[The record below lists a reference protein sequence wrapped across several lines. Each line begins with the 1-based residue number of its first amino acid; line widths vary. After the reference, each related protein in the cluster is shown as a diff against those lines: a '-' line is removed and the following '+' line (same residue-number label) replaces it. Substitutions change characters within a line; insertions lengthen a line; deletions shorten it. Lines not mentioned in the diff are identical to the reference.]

1 MIQNAINLEIEKKPY
16 VEISNNKDIEEL
28 NKLTASNAENIIY
41 YKPKS
46 VTENELK
53 QFAIQNKMFK
63 PTARVESYP
72 EIKTSKGV
80 IIGVCNISMFCGLT
94 LSFVKELPRYKSIR
108 PQDYDPTQHR
118 LREIACQ
125 KDDIIKMSSK

>member
-1 MIQNAINLEIEKKPY
+1 M
-16 VEISNNKDIEEL
+16 

-46 VTENELK
+46 ITENELE
-53 QFAIQNKMFK
+53 QFANQNKKFK
-63 PTARVESYP
+63 PTTRVESYP
-72 EIKTSKGV
+72 EIKTSNGV
-80 IIGVCNISMFCGLT
+80 IVGACNISMFCRLT

-108 PQDYDPTQHR
+108 PQDYDPTQHK
-118 LREIACQ
+118 LREIAYF

>member
-1 MIQNAINLEIEKKPY
+1 MIQNAINLEIEKTY
-16 VEISNNKDIEEL
+16 VEISNDKDIKEL

-46 VTENELK
+46 FTENELE
-53 QFAIQNKMFK
+53 QFAVQNKKFK
-63 PTARVESYP
+63 PAARVESYP
-72 EIKTSKGV
+72 EIKTSNGV
-80 IIGVCNISMFCGLT
+80 IVGAYNISMFCRLT

-118 LREIACQ
+118 LREIAYL